1 MTDRCRCIHCDDWF
15 TPDEFEDEDLCEA
28 CRDDQPTLQ
37 GRIDD
42 EATVCSVRD
51 EMTGCCDHHS

>member
-15 TPDEFEDEDLCEA
+15 APDEFDDVDEDTCEA
-28 CRDDQPTLQ
+28 CRDDRPTLQ

-42 EATVCSVRD
+42 EGDRLFREGRED
-51 EMTGCCDHHS
+51 GLL